1 MISMKTNSPSSP
13 GPTVLQR
20 LQRHYPDRLDLS
32 ASLASLPKKQ
42 YMVYIL
48 ESDDGVIAVG
58 HGQAN
63 RARVI
68 FDAKETIT
76 RGHLKALFVRLHQL
90 FAQPG
95 TGFRRYL
102 VGCASKPEALKL
114 EKEVHALVGGNRRK
128 LPAYIQDAL
137 FAGLTPHTIPWLL
150 LKQAVASSYDG
161 LADLEGW
168 RKKGLIK
175 PNDWKIISERLQLDR
190 VIRNRNAT

>member
-1 MISMKTNSPSSP
+1 MKTNHPPVAGSAI
-13 GPTVLQR
+13 LQQ
-20 LQRHYPDRLDLS
+20 LQQHYPGRVALP
-32 ASLASLPKKQ
+32 AGMASLPKKQ
-42 YMVYIL
+42 YMVYVL

-76 RGHLKALFVRLHQL
+76 RGHLKALFVRLYQL
-90 FAQPG
+90 FAKPG
-95 TGFRRYL
+95 TRFGRYL
-102 VGCASKPEALKL
+102 MGCASKPEALTL
-114 EKEVHALVGGNRRK
+114 EKELHGLVGGNRRK
-128 LPAYIQDAL
+128 LPAYIEDAL
-137 FAGLTPHTIPWLL
+137 FDGLAPHTIPWLL

-175 PNDWKIISERLQLDR
+175 PADWKIVSERLQLDR
-190 VIRNRNAT
+190 VIRKRKTT